1 MGAEFSARKAIAA
14 SSGLYPVE
22 SVAITLDDT
31 QPDVSHNQAM
41 NDITRHELDA
51 KLEAIE
57 ARMDG
62 RVASI
67 ENSVSSMRSEMREFL
82 AEQRERDKR
91 FEAELAASRRESD
104 QRFGSILR
112 DVDRLGN
119 LKANIWGA
127 MVTTIVILVA
137 VGALA
142 LTSFQAGA
150 VKQSAPVEVEQPLPP
165 AQAAPPAAPLQAPAA
180 E

>member
-1 MGAEFSARKAIAA
+1 MSNEMLTFPSTLRGIPLHGRPKDEN
-14 SSGLYPVE
+14 LYAGDKKL
-22 SVAITLDDT
+22 S
-31 QPDVSHNQAM
+31 DV
-41 NDITRHELDA
+41 TRYELDA

-57 ARMDG
+57 ARMDS

-67 ENSVSSMRSEMREFL
+67 QSEIRGFL
-82 AEQRERDKR
+82 SAQQERDKR
-91 FEAELAASRRESD
+91 IDEQLAASRRESD
-104 QRFGSILR
+104 QRFQAAAR
-112 DVDRLGN
+112 DIDRLGN

-127 MVTTIVILVA
+127 MITTIVILVA

-150 VKQSAPVEVEQPLPP
+150 VKQPALTEPVQ
-165 AQAAPPAAPLQAPAA
+165 APPAAPTPPPPAPPPASPV